1 MDKETI
7 KALVKQEWDKTPHS
21 NIKDDFELVWEI
33 REKYN
38 LRDKYS
44 PFNDCFFKPITIN
57 DKIKTFCIPFVVT
70 KSELIDK
77 LKNFPNESKLH
88 ICQDESSDIEINV
101 YKTRKE
107 TEIETSK
114 RVCNFLINWALT
126 SDYYLIKKIFTLE
139 EENAELKKKLQ

>member
-1 MDKETI
+1 MNKETI

-21 NIKDDFELVWEI
+21 SIKDDFELVWEI

-38 LRDKYS
+38 
-44 PFNDCFFKPITIN
+44 PFNDCFFKPVTFN
-57 DKIKTFCIPFVVT
+57 DKIKTFCIPFEVT

-88 ICQDESSDIEINV
+88 ICQDEDSDIEINV

-114 RVCNFLINWALT
+114 RVCNFLIHWALT
-126 SDYYLIKKIFTLE
+126 SDYHLIKKIFTLE
-139 EENAELKKKLQ
+139 KENAELKKKLHQP